1 MEVLYTL
8 EQIRE
13 PWLTT
18 LLSYLTY
25 FGGLYGFMVLSIIV
39 FWCIDKKC
47 GYFMLALG
55 FVGTVINQFL
65 KIIFHIE
72 RPWIL
77 AKKAGSPYSGFRAV
91 ESAMPDAGGFS
102 FPSGHTQNV
111 FATFGGV
118 FVWTKKVWLK
128 VLCAVMILLVA
139 FSRMYLGVHT
149 PLDVGVSCAAGILLL
164 AVLYPAFRSLDE
176 HPNRMYG
183 FIAALALLT
192 LAFFLY
198 SFLNPFTEKIY
209 QGDNF
214 ENVIE
219 ARHNA
224 SILTGALVG
233 MTIGYTLDL
242 NKIRFRTEAKWW
254 AQILKVV
261 IGLVLTLAII
271 EGPKFVLGKSELVTG
286 IRYGLGVL
294 FATGVWPMT
303 FRWFGSLGKKQAG
316 HLTF

>member
-1 MEVLYTL
+1 MELLYAL
-8 EQIRE
+8 EQIRV

-65 KIIFHIE
+65 KIIFRIP
-72 RPWIL
+72 RPWVL
-77 AKKAGSPYSGFRAV
+77 DPKFKPV
-91 ESAMPDAGGFS
+91 ESAIADAGGFS

-118 FVWTKKVWLK
+118 FAWTKKVWLK
-128 VLCAVMILLVA
+128 VICVVMIVLVA

-149 PLDVGVSCAAGILLL
+149 PLDVGVSCVVGILLL
-164 AVLYPAFRSLDE
+164 AVLYPVFRSVEE

-198 SFLNPFTEKIY
+198 SFLWPFPDWMYAEEHLVNITE
-209 QGDNF
+209 
-214 ENVIE
+214 
-219 ARHNA
+219 ACHNA

-233 MTIGYTLDL
+233 MTIGYTLDF

>member
-1 MEVLYTL
+1 MQLLYAL
-8 EQIRE
+8 EQLRT
-13 PWLTT
+13 PWLTS

-39 FWCIDKKC
+39 FWCIDKRC
-47 GYFMLALG
+47 GYFMLSLG

-65 KIIFHIE
+65 KIIFRIP

-77 AKKAGSPYSGFRAV
+77 DPAFKPVEAAV
-91 ESAMPDAGGFS
+91 PDAGGFS

-118 FVWTKKVWLK
+118 FAWTKKAWLK
-128 VLCAVMILLVA
+128 ILCAVMILLVA

-149 PLDVGVSCAAGILLL
+149 PLDVGVSCGVGILLL
-164 AVLYPAFRSLDE
+164 VILYPVFRSLDE

-183 FIAALALLT
+183 FLAVLALLT

-198 SFLNPFTEKIY
+198 SFLCPFPDWMYAEEHFVNIT
-209 QGDNF
+209 
-214 ENVIE
+214 E

-224 SILTGALVG
+224 SILAGALVG
-233 MTIGYTLDL
+233 VTIGYTLDL
-242 NKIRFRTEAKWW
+242 NKIRFRTGAKWW

-261 IGLVLTLAII
+261 IGLVITLALI

-286 IRYGLGVL
+286 LRYGLGVL
-294 FATGVWPMT
+294 FATGIWPMT
-303 FRWFGSLGKKQAG
+303 FGWFARLGGRTVKR
-316 HLTF
+316 

>member
-1 MEVLYTL
+1 MELLYAL
-8 EQIRE
+8 EQIRV

-65 KIIFHIE
+65 KILFRIP
-72 RPWIL
+72 RPWVL
-77 AKKAGSPYSGFRAV
+77 DPKFKPV
-91 ESAMPDAGGFS
+91 ESAIADAGGFS

-118 FVWTKKVWLK
+118 FAWTKKVWLK
-128 VLCAVMILLVA
+128 VICVVMIVLVA

-149 PLDVGVSCAAGILLL
+149 PLDVGVSCVAGILLL
-164 AVLYPAFRSLDE
+164 AVLYPVFRSVEE

-198 SFLNPFTEKIY
+198 SFLWPFPDWMYAEEHFVNIT
-209 QGDNF
+209 
-214 ENVIE
+214 E

>member
-1 MEVLYTL
+1 MQLLYAL
-8 EQIRE
+8 EQLRT
-13 PWLTT
+13 PWLTS

-39 FWCIDKKC
+39 FWCIDKRC
-47 GYFMLALG
+47 GYFMLSLG

-65 KIIFHIE
+65 KIIFRIP

-77 AKKAGSPYSGFRAV
+77 DPAFKPVEAAV
-91 ESAMPDAGGFS
+91 PDAGGFS

-118 FVWTKKVWLK
+118 FAWTKKAWLK
-128 VLCAVMILLVA
+128 ILCAVMILLVA

-149 PLDVGVSCAAGILLL
+149 PLDVGVSCGVGILLL
-164 AVLYPAFRSLDE
+164 VILYPVFRSLDE

-183 FIAALALLT
+183 FLGVLALLT

-198 SFLNPFTEKIY
+198 SFLCPFPDWMYAEEHFVNI
-209 QGDNF
+209 
-214 ENVIE
+214 VE

-224 SILTGALVG
+224 SILAGALVG
-233 MTIGYTLDL
+233 VTIGYTLDL
-242 NKIRFRTEAKWW
+242 NKVKFRTNAKWW

-261 IGLVLTLAII
+261 IGLVITLALI

-286 IRYGLGVL
+286 LRYGLGVL
-294 FATGVWPMT
+294 FATGIWPMT
-303 FRWFGSLGKKQAG
+303 FGWFARLGGRAVKR
-316 HLTF
+316 

>member
-1 MEVLYTL
+1 MELLYAL
-8 EQIRE
+8 EQIRV

-65 KIIFHIE
+65 KIIFRIP
-72 RPWIL
+72 RPWVL
-77 AKKAGSPYSGFRAV
+77 DPKFKPV
-91 ESAMPDAGGFS
+91 ESAIADAGGFS

-118 FVWTKKVWLK
+118 FAWTKKVWLK
-128 VLCAVMILLVA
+128 VICVVMIVLVA

-164 AVLYPAFRSLDE
+164 AVLYPVFRSVEE

-198 SFLNPFTEKIY
+198 SFLWPFPDWMYAEEHVV
-209 QGDNF
+209 NL
-214 ENVIE
+214 IE

-224 SILTGALVG
+224 SILTGALAAL
-233 MTIGYTLDL
+233 TIAYTLDL
-242 NKIRFRTEAKWW
+242 RHTRFDTKAVWW

-261 IGLVLTLAII
+261 IGLVVTLALI
-271 EGPKFVLGKSELVTG
+271 EGTKAVLGRSDIVTG
-286 IRYGLGVL
+286 LRYFLGVL
-294 FATGVWPMT
+294 FAAGIWPMT
-303 FRWFGSLGKKQAG
+303 FGWFGRLGKK
-316 HLTF
+316 